1 MKDQNII
8 SLLTDLKIFC
18 TDNNCEGKNGLLSFF
33 GFKGLKDRV
42 ATVREKSGKNKK
54 VREKSE
60 NFLSE
65 KRLKTKRKIS
75 MASQGIFNFLV
86 SGNPEG
92 AICISCY
99 LLRFKKLKHDSAS
112 IEFQK

>member
-1 MKDQNII
+1 M
-8 SLLTDLKIFC
+8 
-18 TDNNCEGKNGLLSFF
+18 
-33 GFKGLKDRV
+33 
-42 ATVREKSGKNKK
+42 
-54 VREKSE
+54 REKSE

>member
-1 MKDQNII
+1 
-8 SLLTDLKIFC
+8 
-18 TDNNCEGKNGLLSFF
+18 
-33 GFKGLKDRV
+33 
-42 ATVREKSGKNKK
+42 
-54 VREKSE
+54 
-60 NFLSE
+60 
-65 KRLKTKRKIS
+65 

-112 IEFQK
+112 IELQKIMVLF